1 MANTRKAAKR
11 ARQSIKKQAQN
22 ARVKTS
28 TKSKIREALQAL
40 QAGNGK
46 EAIDK
51 AREAYTEAVRAL
63 SKAASKGTIPK
74 TRAARK
80 IQRLTALAKKI
91 LPQALPFK

>member
-1 MANTRKAAKR
+1 MANTRTAAKR
-11 ARQSIKKQAQN
+11 ARQSLKKQEQN
-22 ARVKTS
+22 ARIKTS
-28 TKSKIREALQAL
+28 TRTRIREALQAL

-51 AREAYTEAVRAL
+51 AREAYLEAIRAL

-80 IQRLTALAKKI
+80 IQRLTALARKV